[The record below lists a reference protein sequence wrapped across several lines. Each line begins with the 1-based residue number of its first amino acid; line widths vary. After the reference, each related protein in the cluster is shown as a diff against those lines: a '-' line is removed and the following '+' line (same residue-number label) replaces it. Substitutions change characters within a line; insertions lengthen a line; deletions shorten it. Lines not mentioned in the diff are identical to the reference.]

1 MNPTQSDPAAA
12 ASTIA
17 RLEPAANQA
26 LQTAEQAITAVASR
40 KSSGKDGKAA
50 VKKIISGARQVLP
63 ILTVVSEVH
72 PIAKGVIGIFAALV
86 EMEANRQ
93 NNNLQIAVV
102 YHSMTITMHT
112 LRYLGA
118 LLDQVDEMVDD
129 LQDTLSE
136 MTRTM
141 EEFGNLVNTY
151 YRYSAK
157 HAIFRILRSQEYKE
171 QLQDINQ
178 TFVRLKDDM
187 RMILEAR
194 TMIST
199 FDTHEQVQTVSTNIN
214 TVIQMLG
221 AIGAKEQKAEE
232 YSKAHGGAGNIIQD
246 DALLAKVAEILGEK
260 LPPQI
265 KAALRKDMQ
274 DILEHD
280 RTQFKFALQAATDH
294 IEESVARSEM
304 AIIRH
309 LDAGPHELIDDPDV
323 KALWQGMPF
332 LLPELHALTNK
343 NGEPASKSDLLLM
356 VALHEYFQRQYA
368 IKKQETG
375 SAPDDAWTLKYLAKV
390 MYHPAIGNAIDED
403 GSGFVSVHE
412 LNHFL
417 EKRPVKSW
425 TVPETLVFW
434 AVVWPQS
441 NAFYYADIAH
451 CLKTIRTLINRRKVT
466 DAFKDYL
473 EVLGYLDVVVGSLDD
488 VEDEDGDGL
497 TGLLDAYIEA
507 KDAEIMTFLQETQYR
522 ISDTSTLEYIVGQ
535 RIELVLA
542 PLLGHILMEHMNIIQ
557 GLPKGQQLDDERVGS
572 MCETCAS
579 IFVAFYERFEELQ
592 RGWKQQ
598 KVDVHLYT
606 DSFAN
611 GLFTAIHKADADGFS
626 QLTGDVD
633 EYDEVF
639 SDEEEEDEE
648 SSEATTAADKT
659 DQLLQMVSD
668 LTAKMGGMEARLA
681 NMEKMLAGGGG
692 QQAPAGQKARSGP
705 NSNIAK
711 AGKPVSGEMFGRGK
725 ASDGGGDD
733 DDDDEAGIY
742 NRGNGNPA
750 RYDDDDKDEEN
761 DNNDDANHNADEDAD
776 GNNSEGGNDGRRSEV
791 DDDDY

>member
-1 MNPTQSDPAAA
+1 
-12 ASTIA
+12 
-17 RLEPAANQA
+17 
-26 LQTAEQAITAVASR
+26 
-40 KSSGKDGKAA
+40 
-50 VKKIISGARQVLP
+50 
-63 ILTVVSEVH
+63 
-72 PIAKGVIGIFAALV
+72 
-86 EMEANRQ
+86 
-93 NNNLQIAVV
+93 
-102 YHSMTITMHT
+102 MHT

-141 EEFGNLVNTY
+141 EEFGVFLFAASSPWTVTNPPITSLVGRMT
-151 YRYSAK
+151 SDMTSV
-157 HAIFRILRSQEYKE
+157 RILRSQEYKE

-232 YSKAHGGAGNIIQD
+232 YSKAHGGAGNIIQ
-246 DALLAKVAEILGEK
+246 
-260 LPPQI
+260 
-265 KAALRKDMQ
+265 
-274 DILEHD
+274 
-280 RTQFKFALQAATDH
+280 
-294 IEESVARSEM
+294 
-304 AIIRH
+304 

-343 NGEPASKSDLLLM
+343 YAPRQGVDRKLTL
-356 VALHEYFQRQYA
+356 ALSAARILPTSIRH
-368 IKKQETG
+368 QEARNRIG
-375 SAPDDAWTLKYLAKV
+375 PDDAWTLKYLAKV
-390 MYHPAIGNAIDED
+390 MC
-403 GSGFVSVHE
+403 
-412 LNHFL
+412 
-417 EKRPVKSW
+417 
-425 TVPETLVFW
+425 TLVSYLLLISPLMCS
-434 AVVWPQS
+434 PQIIQPLGMPLMKMEV
-441 NAFYYADIAH
+441 DIAH

-535 RIELVLA
+535 RSGALA
-542 PLLGHILMEHMNIIQ
+542 WAYIDGAYEHYP
-557 GLPKGQQLDDERVGS
+557 GATKGQQLDDDRVGS

-598 KVDVHLYT
+598 KVDVHLFT

-648 SSEATTAADKT
+648 SSEATTAADKVRT
-659 DQLLQMVSD
+659 LRVL
-668 LTAKMGGMEARLA
+668 
-681 NMEKMLAGGGG
+681 
-692 QQAPAGQKARSGP
+692 PH
-705 NSNIAK
+705 
-711 AGKPVSGEMFGRGK
+711 
-725 ASDGGGDD
+725 
-733 DDDDEAGIY
+733 
-742 NRGNGNPA
+742 
-750 RYDDDDKDEEN
+750 
-761 DNNDDANHNADEDAD
+761 DNH
-776 GNNSEGGNDGRRSEV
+776 
-791 DDDDY
+791 